1 MGEYEKENKLAFEK
15 EVLGVYLTGH
25 PLEDYEEKWKKSISR
40 TTLDFQ
46 IDDETGRSRVRDGAK
61 EIVGG
66 MITNKTIK
74 YTRNNKTMAFL
85 TIEDLMGT
93 VEVVVFPRDYER
105 NQNYLNED
113 SKVFVKGRVSEE
125 DDAPSKLICE
135 TIIPFEQTKRE
146 LWIQYG
152 DKLEYGEDEPHL
164 FDMLGESEGNDTVVI
179 YCKKERAIQAAFG
192 RT

>member
-1 MGEYEKENKLAFEK
+1 
-15 EVLGVYLTGH
+15 
-25 PLEDYEEKWKKSISR
+25 
-40 TTLDFQ
+40 
-46 IDDETGRSRVRDGAK
+46 
-61 EIVGG
+61 
-66 MITNKTIK
+66 
-74 YTRNNKTMAFL
+74 MAFL

-179 YCKKERAIQAAFG
+179 YCKKERAIKRFRQDVMCA
-192 RT
+192 RNRH